1 MLEIDENVGELFFT
15 LTKFLSGPPLTGFK
29 ATILKF
35 AALLYESLKSLNLYN
50 STTDCYNAG
59 GPMEESI
66 HQTLAT
72 VIIWP
77 LDF

>member
-15 LTKFLSGPPLTGFK
+15 LTKFLSDPPLTGFK

-59 GPMEESI
+59 GPIEESI
-66 HQTLAT
+66 MFNFQGIQKRL
-72 VIIWP
+72 WR
-77 LDF
+77 